1 MKQPSLVAPRPQ
13 EGLGGRPASSGE
25 PSLNA
30 IATSVNAV
38 EQCSAAL
45 ARLTPHAGPYAQ
57 EVREIRLE
65 IAAVLAPPE

>member
-1 MKQPSLVAPRPQ
+1 MKQSSVVAPGPKMGSR
-13 EGLGGRPASSGE
+13 GRPASSGE

-30 IATSVNAV
+30 IATSLNAV